1 MNEHDV
7 LKKNRNF
14 YIGVGGTVLEGLL
27 SGSLFMLLYSVMQFL
42 WSGQFDMNRVL
53 ALTGIIAVVFLLR
66 ILIYSYGYTKAQIGG
81 AEVSKNIRLFMGDHL
96 KRIPLSRFT
105 QGQTG
110 DYINTITSAVNNY
123 EKILTHK
130 VGDFAKN
137 FALSL
142 MLIVFVMT
150 LYVPAGIILLIADL
164 LLIPGLWLSFRM
176 VRKYGKE
183 KNDICAENVSSIVEY
198 VSGIQTFRAYGVG
211 GMKNKTVINAMR
223 EFSRISFMYESKVLP
238 IGAVFGILSWL
249 SCPLVILLAYAP
261 WVAGTLNTVDYL
273 LICML
278 PLFCAKLANSIFVDL
293 TSYKNLMISKNKILS
308 VMNEPEETGS
318 MEPLHTATHE
328 ITFDNVDFAYV
339 PGEPVIDH
347 NPTIYLTTK
356 GGGVPQEDRQALTD
370 EQVERLLDAIRDL
383 PPYVFVMIGLY
394 AGLRREEILALQWD
408 SVYLDTDTPYLT
420 VRRAWHTEHNR
431 PVISDELKT
440 KAAERNIPLPIC
452 LADCLREAKVNSTSE
467 YVVPNRDGE
476 PLSYTQFKRLWQY
489 IVTRTV
495 KERSY
500 YRYEDGK
507 RVKHTVT
514 PVLGEKAAHNGKV
527 VYSLDFEVTPHQL
540 RHTYITNLIHASVD
554 PKTVQYLAGH
564 ESSKITMD
572 IYAKVKYNR
581 PDELVRSMSCAFA
594 SWDAAQ

>member
-223 EFSRISFMYESKVLP
+223 EFSRISFVYESKVLP

-440 KAAERNIPLPIC
+440 KAAERNIPLPVC
-452 LADCLREAKVNSTSE
+452 LAECLKAAKETSTSE
-467 YVVPNRDGE
+467 YVVSNRDGE
-476 PLSYTQFKRLWQY
+476 PLSYTQFK
-489 IVTRTV
+489 
-495 KERSY
+495 SY
-500 YRYEDGK
+500 YVEGGFS
-507 RVKHTVT
+507 HLIHMT
-514 PVLGEKAAHNGKV
+514 AAH
-527 VYSLDFEVTPHQL
+527 L
-540 RHTYITNLIHASVD
+540 
-554 PKTVQYLAGH
+554 
-564 ESSKITMD
+564 
-572 IYAKVKYNR
+572 
-581 PDELVRSMSCAFA
+581 
-594 SWDAAQ
+594 W

>member
-42 WSGQFDMNRVL
+42 WSSQFDMNRVL
-53 ALTGIIAVVFLLR
+53 ALTGIIAVIFLLR

-110 DYINTITSAVNNY
+110 DYINTITSDVNNY

-130 VGDFAKN
+130 VGDLAKN
-137 FALSL
+137 FALSF
-142 MLIVFVMT
+142 MLIIFVMT
-150 LYVPAGIILLIADL
+150 IYVPAGIILLIADL

-176 VRKYGKE
+176 VQKYGKE

-223 EFSRISFMYESKVLP
+223 EFSRISFVYEAKVLP
-238 IGAVFGILSWL
+238 IGTGFGILSWL
-249 SCPLVILLAYAP
+249 SCPLVIWLSYAP
-261 WVAGTLNTVDYL
+261 WIAGTLNTVDYL

-339 PGEPVIDH
+339 PGEPVLKHATFTVPDQKLTAIIGDSGSGKS
-347 NPTIYLTTK
+347 TILNLIAKYYEAT
-356 GGGVPQEDRQALTD
+356 GGT
-370 EQVERLLDAIRDL
+370 IS
-383 PPYVFVMIGLY
+383 IG
-394 AGLRREEILALQWD
+394 GKPINH
-408 SVYLDTDTPYLT
+408 V
-420 VRRAWHTEHNR
+420 
-431 PVISDELKT
+431 
-440 KAAERNIPLPIC
+440 AAERVLEQVSMVDQDIFLFDDTIENNIKFGSPEATHEQVVDAARRACCEEFIQALPNGY
-452 LADCLREAKVNSTSE
+452 D
-467 YVVPNRDGE
+467 
-476 PLSYTQFKRLWQY
+476 
-489 IVTRTV
+489 TR
-495 KERSY
+495 
-500 YRYEDGK
+500 
-507 RVKHTVT
+507 
-514 PVLGEKAAHNGKV
+514 LGESGSSLSGGERQRIAIARAMLKDAPIVILDEATAFIDPENEAIVQKAISALTAGKTLIVIAHRLSTITGADNIV
-527 VYSLDFEVTPHQL
+527 VVNAGNIEAQGTHEQL
-540 RHTYITNLIHASVD
+540 
-554 PKTVQYLAGH
+554 LAHCPLYKDMWQAHIG
-564 ESSKITMD
+564 
-572 IYAKVKYNR
+572 AR
-581 PDELVRSMSCAFA
+581 DEA
-594 SWDAAQ
+594 